1 MKKLSITLLLSCLTY
16 CGFAQGK
23 LISYE
28 EVQLMLHNNINRND
42 SLLLG
47 KGYTQKSKN
56 EKKKT
61 REYALA
67 TNRGT
72 FVKLSLRV
80 DGRRLFIELETND
93 IQQHDVLMSSI
104 AQYIHKK
111 ETIGDMDVYILK
123 DLGSI
128 YITQTENVPYDPMK
142 KNYLMQIVPEKNVM
156 AYD

>member
-1 MKKLSITLLLSCLTY
+1 MKKTLITLIFC
-16 CGFAQGK
+16 CVACVGFGQGK

-28 EVQLMLHNNINRND
+28 EVNLMLHNNINRND

-47 KGYTQKSKN
+47 KGYTQKAKN

-61 REYALA
+61 REYTLA

-72 FVKLSLRV
+72 FVNVALRA
-80 DGRRLFIELETND
+80 DGRRMFIEDETND
-93 IQQHDVLMSSI
+93 NQQYDILITSIKQYPYKRDDV
-104 AQYIHKK
+104 
-111 ETIGDMDVYILK
+111 GDVEVYVLK

-128 YITQTENVPYDPMK
+128 YITSNQNNPDPLK
-142 KNYLMQIVPEKNVM
+142 KYHLIQIAPDKNVM

>member
-1 MKKLSITLLLSCLTY
+1 MKKILITAIISCFTY
-16 CGFAQGK
+16 AGFAQGK

-28 EVQLMLHNNINRND
+28 EIQFMLHNNINRND

-56 EKKKT
+56 EKKRT
-61 REYALA
+61 REYTLA

-72 FVKLSLRV
+72 FINLILRA
-80 DGRRLFIELETND
+80 DGRRLFMELSTND

-104 AQYIHKK
+104 GQYPHKT
-111 ETIGDMDVYILK
+111 ETMGDMDIYVLK

-142 KNYLMQIVPEKNVM
+142 KNYLIQIAPEKNVM
-156 AYD
+156 AFD

>member
-1 MKKLSITLLLSCLTY
+1 MKKALVAIIFSCLAY
-16 CGFAQGK
+16 GAFAQGK

-61 REYALA
+61 REYTLA
-67 TNRGT
+67 TNRST
-72 FVKLSLRV
+72 YINLNLRA
-80 DGRRLFIELETND
+80 DGRRMFMELETND
-93 IQQHDVLMSSI
+93 NQQFDVLISSI
-104 AQYIHKK
+104 MQYPYKK
-111 ETIGDMDVYILK
+111 ENVGDMEVYTLK

-128 YITQTENVPYDPMK
+128 YITSNDNSPNP
-142 KNYLMQIVPEKNVM
+142 LMRYHLIQIVPDKNVT
-156 AYD
+156 AFD